1 MSPEGTQDG
10 GRMPAI
16 RSSDPAATPVGHP
29 KKTQGEK
36 TEYWPQMAQQPD
48 SYIFQYAENC

>member
-29 KKTQGEK
+29 KKTQDEK